1 MISWLIRILKGIIIA
16 LGFILPGVSG
26 GVLAAILGI
35 YERMIYFLAHIRE
48 NFRDNVL
55 YFLPVG
61 IGTVLGIALFSLPVE
76 YLLEHYKIIVLW
88 GFAGAIIGTI
98 PSLLNESIRE
108 SDRDRTD
115 VIWFL
120 TTFLISGICLYF
132 RNFFT
137 NRNWRSSR
145 TCNFFKIYAL
155 CFRKL
160 SFSSLSFYHWYCL
173 VKYHSHLG
181 TKSWEQ

>member
-76 YLLEHYKIIVLW
+76 YLLEHYKIK
-88 GFAGAIIGTI
+88 
-98 PSLLNESIRE
+98 R
-108 SDRDRTD
+108 
-115 VIWFL
+115 
-120 TTFLISGICLYF
+120 
-132 RNFFT
+132 
-137 NRNWRSSR
+137 
-145 TCNFFKIYAL
+145 IYQ
-155 CFRKL
+155 RI
-160 SFSSLSFYHWYCL
+160 
-173 VKYHSHLG
+173 
-181 TKSWEQ
+181 